1 MIALRGPLKVF
12 RAIGHKEE
20 SSHHVRASHGPSAH
34 RQNTFPPPRDYF
46 FDRIEKMS
54 INSAVVSEGIS
65 SVSVAA
71 DNTALGVAATNENAE
86 QLNETVATLGR
97 WSINL
102 KSRTY

>member
-1 MIALRGPLKVF
+1 
-12 RAIGHKEE
+12 
-20 SSHHVRASHGPSAH
+20 
-34 RQNTFPPPRDYF
+34 
-46 FDRIEKMS
+46 MS